1 MRIST
6 ACRELI
12 GKSADGAIGK
22 GIDILFIFGLVG
34 GVGTSLGVGIPM
46 LSAVASEL
54 FGVERGMM
62 LDTMILL
69 GLTAI
74 FSYSVSAG
82 LDKGIKLLSDINV
95 GLAIALLGALLIMGP
110 TSFIINQAM
119 DSLAVMLQNYVEMS
133 PDRRWHRPTFV
144 ADYGNTGRWLAWAP
158 FMGLFV
164 ARISRG
170 RTIRQVILGC
180 VFGGSVACWQDFQ
193 FWGIASCTWF
203 KMVTRV
209 SILLTTA

>member
-1 MRIST
+1 
-6 ACRELI
+6 
-12 GKSADGAIGK
+12 
-22 GIDILFIFGLVG
+22 
-34 GVGTSLGVGIPM
+34 M

-62 LDTMILL
+62 LDTVILL

-95 GLAIALLGALLIMGP
+95 GLAIALLGALLFMGP

-133 PDRRWHRPTFV
+133 
-144 ADYGNTGRWLAWAP
+144 L
-158 FMGLFV
+158 
-164 ARISRG
+164 
-170 RTIRQVILGC
+170 
-180 VFGGSVACWQDFQ
+180 
-193 FWGIASCTWF
+193 
-203 KMVTRV
+203 
-209 SILLTTA
+209 